1 MQRFAVKIH
10 TLCKVQIL
18 ARFYNIKSAD
28 MKKKKK
34 KPLPLYKALQN
45 KEFFKEFTKNLPID
59 DKIGVQVLPNGAIIK

>member
-1 MQRFAVKIH
+1 
-10 TLCKVQIL
+10 
-18 ARFYNIKSAD
+18 

-34 KPLPLYKALQN
+34 VPLYKVLQN